1 MFFMDYWYI
10 VLVLPAVLLT
20 LVAQMMVKSTFNKY
34 SKIGTRSGMTGLDA
48 CVMIQRQNGLNLPI
62 NMIQGSMTDNFD
74 PRSNTINLSATVG
87 PVPSIAAIGV
97 AAHETGHAMQ
107 HAGGYLPIKIRSG
120 IVPVT
125 RVASAA
131 APWLVMAGLVFSSLL
146 PLAYVGVAFF
156 GMAVLFQL
164 VTLPVEFD
172 ASRRAIKS
180 LESQQILTAEELAG
194 ARKVLTAA
202 AMTYVAA
209 LFLSMMSMI
218 RLLLI
223 VSGRGRRR

>member
-1 MFFMDYWYI
+1 MDYWYI

-34 SKIGTRSGMTGLDA
+34 SKIGTRSGITGLDA

-62 NMIQGSMTDNFD
+62 NMIQGSMTDHFD

-107 HAGGYLPIKIRSG
+107 HAGGYLPIKIRSA

-125 RVASAA
+125 RVASVA
-131 APWLVMAGLVFSSLL
+131 APWLVMAGLIFSSLL

-172 ASRRAIKS
+172 ASRRAIKA

-209 LFLSMMSMI
+209 LFLSLMSMI